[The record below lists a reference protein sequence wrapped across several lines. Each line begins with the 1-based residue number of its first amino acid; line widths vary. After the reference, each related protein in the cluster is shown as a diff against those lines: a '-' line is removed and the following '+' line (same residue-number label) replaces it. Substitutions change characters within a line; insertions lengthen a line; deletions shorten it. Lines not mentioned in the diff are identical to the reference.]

1 MNIRLILVIGNR
13 YLLYCLNAHFF
24 KVDRIIVLFHRKIP
38 VSFFQSRHF
47 SFHLFKC
54 INGKAVTT

>member
-13 YLLYCLNAHFF
+13 YLFYCLYAHLF

-38 VSFFQSRHF
+38 VTFFQSGHF
-47 SFHLFKC
+47 FFHLFKR